1 MKKKIVIPFTNE
13 TKTSSKKTFKLLN
26 NNEIDSKIVKNNNL
40 MKFVKKIL
48 FNENNKNADVN
59 SNESTINYVKAS
71 KTKNYYKNIKE

>member
-1 MKKKIVIPFTNE
+1 MKKKLVIPFTNE

-48 FNENNKNADVN
+48 FNENNKNTNANVN
-59 SNESTINYVKAS
+59 ASTINYVKAS